1 MWVYQT
7 TYSLAS
13 TRSASPY
20 RPHGSS
26 AAPPRVPRAASS
38 AGRTHPSARA
48 RAPRGRRRSR
58 RQEASRGERLSTG
71 THTTRHVFVRI
82 RPRAKEKRARRH
94 IFTTTRVARGTAR
107 GPFSHQQ
114 PNPSESRRRGR
125 APPGRAP
132 RRATPASTTA
142 NQLRYP
148 RAAAAPPTVSTSCRD
163 RATRGC
169 GASPSR
175 ARPESAPCGFASP
188 AAARR
193 CANASYPARAARGVC
208 TPPTRGRP
216 RRRRLL
222 RIPTAHVFAA
232 RLARPRPTRR

>member
-1 MWVYQT
+1 MSSERVTHTRRNPFCFSRSESRRSLWTLWVYQT

-13 TRSASPY
+13 TRSASPF

-38 AGRTHPSARA
+38 AGDRRRTHPSARQ

-71 THTTRHVFVRI
+71 THTTRHVSVEI
-82 RPRAKEKRARRH
+82 RPARQNKKRARRH
-94 IFTTTRVARGTAR
+94 IFTKRVARGKAR

-132 RRATPASTTA
+132 RRARPASTTA
-142 NQLRYP
+142 NH
-148 RAAAAPPTVSTSCRD
+148 
-163 RATRGC
+163 
-169 GASPSR
+169 
-175 ARPESAPCGFASP
+175 
-188 AAARR
+188 
-193 CANASYPARAARGVC
+193 
-208 TPPTRGRP
+208 TPQ
-216 RRRRLL
+216 
-222 RIPTAHVFAA
+222 
-232 RLARPRPTRR
+232 